1 MFQKIKPVNQ
11 PEKKEE
17 SKSSVTSNDDKTTTK
32 TSANDSKDTNNTANT
47 TTTNK
52 ETKTMSE
59 SKKDNDVE
67 LDGLTKRSE
76 TGAYSPRPAATTSA
90 GFSSFPGA
98 RSSNSSDSSNS
109 SATPTP
115 VASDRQ
121 LLIGK
126 GINISGEIDAC
137 NHLVVEGQVD
147 ATLKGANIL
156 DIAESGTFYGSVEIN
171 EGSVAG
177 RFEGDLKVEGRLTIR
192 STGVIIGS
200 LQYGELAVEAGATI
214 EGKIAPLSSSPATRS
229 SSSKS
234 SMSSSS
240 KNSTPAKK
248 ASVSMDNELPFA
260 TKAS

>member
-1 MFQKIKPVNQ
+1 MFQKIKPVNNVD
-11 PEKKEE
+11 KKDETTASLNAQE
-17 SKSSVTSNDDKTTTK
+17 LTSNAATDLTTTK
-32 TSANDSKDTNNTANT
+32 EKT
-47 TTTNK
+47 
-52 ETKTMSE
+52 TMSDNT

-67 LDGLTKRSE
+67 LDGLTKRTE
-76 TGAYSPRPAATTSA
+76 TGAYSPRPAATTTA

-98 RSSNSSDSSNS
+98 RTTTSDTSTFKP
-109 SATPTP
+109 ATPTS
-115 VASDRQ
+115 ANDRQ

-171 EGSVAG
+171 EGSIAG

-214 EGKIAPLSSSPATRS
+214 EGKISPLSSLPATRS
-229 SSSKS
+229 TSMKSASK
-234 SMSSSS
+234 
-240 KNSTPAKK
+240 TTAPVKK

>member
-1 MFQKIKPVNQ
+1 MFQKIKPVHQ
-11 PEKKEE
+11 TEKKEDDT
-17 SKSSVTSNDDKTTTK
+17 KSSASNDTTEQKPT
-32 TSANDSKDTNNTANT
+32 TASSTTDSQEK
-47 TTTNK
+47 
-52 ETKTMSE
+52 KTMSD

-98 RSSNSSDSSNS
+98 RSNNTESTSTTSK
-109 SATPTP
+109 PTP

-214 EGKIAPLSSSPATRS
+214 EGKISPLSSKAATRS
-229 SSSKS
+229 SNTSSSKS
-234 SMSSSS
+234 SSSAS
-240 KNSTPAKK
+240 KSTTNTVKK
-248 ASVSMDNELPFA
+248 TVSMDNELPFA

>member
-11 PEKKEE
+11 SEKKETQE
-17 SKSSVTSNDDKTTTK
+17 ASAKTDETTK
-32 TSANDSKDTNNTANT
+32 TQNSNVAKSDTN
-47 TTTNK
+47 TTNNK
-52 ETKTMSE
+52 ENIMDA
-59 SKKDNDVE
+59 KKDNTDVE

-76 TGAYSPRPAATTSA
+76 TGAYSPRPAATTTA

-98 RSSNSSDSSNS
+98 RNTTDSSMT
-109 SATPTP
+109 TPAKT
-115 VASDRQ
+115 ASDRQ

-156 DIAESGTFYGSVEIN
+156 DIAEGGTFYGSVEIN

-214 EGKIAPLSSSPATRS
+214 EGKISPLSSLPATRS
-229 SSSKS
+229 TSSKS
-234 SMSSSS
+234 ASSRSSSS
-240 KNSTPAKK
+240 IPAKK
-248 ASVSMDNELPFA
+248 STPSMDNELPFA